1 MLHLTMRRESV
12 LKAQESPHPSR
23 TCMRGPAC
31 AFHTEIKKHKSMCIR
46 RVKSMTVLSYFGK
59 NVEES
64 QPACGMQIEKPTQTQ
79 SNRDQACMS

>member
-1 MLHLTMRRESV
+1 
-12 LKAQESPHPSR
+12 
-23 TCMRGPAC
+23 
-31 AFHTEIKKHKSMCIR
+31 
-46 RVKSMTVLSYFGK
+46 MTVLSYFGK